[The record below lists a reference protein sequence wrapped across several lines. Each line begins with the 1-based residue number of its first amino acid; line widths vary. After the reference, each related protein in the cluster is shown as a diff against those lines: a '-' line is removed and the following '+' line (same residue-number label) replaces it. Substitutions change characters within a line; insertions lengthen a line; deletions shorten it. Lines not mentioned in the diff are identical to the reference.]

1 MKVDFNPF
9 AGAKMPDMKPAGG
22 KKPRMGRTAA
32 IVAAVAAVAVLGFN
46 SVYSINE
53 QENAVV
59 TTLGSPQAVTTP
71 GLHLSLIHI
80 SEPTRP

>member
-32 IVAAVAAVAVLGFN
+32 IVAAVAAVAVLGVQFGL
-46 SVYSINE
+46 
-53 QENAVV
+53 QHQRA
-59 TTLGSPQAVTTP
+59 GKRGGDHP
-71 GLHLSLIHI
+71 GQPPGGHDAGPAL
-80 SEPTRP
+80 